1 MNETETVAQSV
12 RRLGHGALAD
22 QLKLLLGG
30 ASAATLEESG
40 AETEEDPVAALINEA
55 ATRLGMIDM
64 VQSMGGG
71 MNQVYSDD
79 AIAQM
84 TDEELAALLDGQST
98 SALMDVGEGQA
109 PLDLSTHGDSCL
121 ERRLAKEAARRLRAS
136 AAVQHG
142 EAFMR
147 EFVKTQTARIGP
159 FRPV

>member
-1 MNETETVAQSV
+1 MNEAETVAQSV

-22 QLKLLLGG
+22 QLKLLSGG
-30 ASAATLEESG
+30 LSAAMLDDSSTGE
-40 AETEEDPVAALINEA
+40 EEDPAAALINEA

-98 SALMDVGEGQA
+98 SALMDAGEGQP
-109 PLDLSTHGDSCL
+109 PLELSTHGDSCL
-121 ERRLAKEAARRLRAS
+121 ERRLAKEAARRLRA
-136 AAVQHG
+136 AAALKHG
-142 EAFMR
+142 DAYLK
-147 EFVKTQTARIGP
+147 EFVKNQTARIGP